1 MWWVQRL
8 NEYIAT
14 LHFTVSGMTSQNN
27 STKWKRRPSYS
38 TNTFLEDNRT
48 KASKSS
54 HLSGWLAL
62 RCSSSFVCQ
71 PHPKPLPSSHFIQEK
86 SCCGAWV
93 NEVSWVHCTP
103 ASNSQLQNS
112 AAAVGVASTVG
123 GQVSDEE
130 GVVWQHI
137 GDNKRGHEGRGR
149 QEVWPRKARE
159 WPNLVLW
166 PAQ

>member
-1 MWWVQRL
+1 M
-8 NEYIAT
+8 
-14 LHFTVSGMTSQNN
+14 
-27 STKWKRRPSYS
+27 
-38 TNTFLEDNRT
+38 
-48 KASKSS
+48 
-54 HLSGWLAL
+54 
-62 RCSSSFVCQ
+62 
-71 PHPKPLPSSHFIQEK
+71 
-86 SCCGAWV
+86 

-166 PAQ
+166 PAQLSEPVLSAPRARHSLLFLTAALAIEGSSGEEQADMEEFSSFW

>member
-1 MWWVQRL
+1 MLVQLCLPAPPKTFALLSSRL
-8 NEYIAT
+8 
-14 LHFTVSGMTSQNN
+14 
-27 STKWKRRPSYS
+27 
-38 TNTFLEDNRT
+38 
-48 KASKSS
+48 
-54 HLSGWLAL
+54 
-62 RCSSSFVCQ
+62 
-71 PHPKPLPSSHFIQEK
+71 FIQEK
-86 SCCGAWV
+86 SCCGAWL

-137 GDNKRGHEGRGR
+137 GDNKRGDEGRGR

-159 WPNLVLW
+159 WPNLL
-166 PAQ
+166 PCGLLALH